1 MAPPSGYFTLNRRME
16 ESPVPSDRSRR
27 IFYIKGGV
35 VGLAE
40 FLLEDYRL
48 FYETWKDPSTQ
59 RNFNFS
65 HDWESFG
72 DFLRMFTDPDRP
84 PQRFDASIVRL
95 QDQVPVGRCSLA
107 PTHLE
112 PDLAVWIYESFR
124 FKGYGT
130 EAVQLSV
137 DFSFA
142 ELDID
147 YIVAGIYEY
156 NQASIDLFTKIG
168 FFRAPELDRVE
179 ESVFGEGKITHLGFR
194 INRPNPDLEAR
205 KRSLGG

>member
-1 MAPPSGYFTLNRRME
+1 MT
-16 ESPVPSDRSRR
+16 SDGARR

-48 FYETWKDPSTQ
+48 FYETWKNPSTR

-65 HDWESFG
+65 HDWESFEE
-72 DFLRMFTDPDRP
+72 FLTMFTNPERA
-84 PQRFDASIVRL
+84 PQRFNATIVRL

-107 PTHLE
+107 PAHLE

-147 YIVAGIYEY
+147 YIVAGIFEH
-156 NQASIDLFTKIG
+156 NRASINLFTKIG
-168 FFRAPELDRVE
+168 FFRAPELDKVE
-179 ESVFGEGKITHLGFR
+179 ESVFGDGNITHLGFR
-194 INRPNPDLEAR
+194 INRPGPVLEAR